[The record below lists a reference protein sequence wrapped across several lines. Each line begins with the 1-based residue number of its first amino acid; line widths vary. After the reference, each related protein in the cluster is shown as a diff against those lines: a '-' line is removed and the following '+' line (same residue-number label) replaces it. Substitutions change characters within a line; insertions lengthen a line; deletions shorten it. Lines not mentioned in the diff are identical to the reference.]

1 MWGGSHPE
9 LVALRFAC
17 PPEVLPFFGVV
28 LLLSKNLLYCS
39 MEEKK
44 IPAAVKTEDFP
55 HMECLNLPSYELIYS
70 DIYVWVEGVG
80 SKLIHVTAYPL

>member
-1 MWGGSHPE
+1 MRGGSHPE

-44 IPAAVKTEDFP
+44 NPSSCQDRRFP
-55 HMECLNLPSYELIYS
+55 THGMLKPPIL
-70 DIYVWVEGVG
+70 
-80 SKLIHVTAYPL
+80 